1 MSKCNY
7 RATINKIQTIS
18 CDYHLIANES
28 GEKIVWYVDEA
39 LEHNFQ
45 SPFELNYIVDTA
57 DPICDIDEKSKY
69 HATIKPLSDIVNKS
83 IIDEGVFSATFSQSV
98 YRAEINCSTIDLQS
112 THKFFATGNL
122 ALDVDSGGL
131 AIQVTNQTEFNVGN
145 FIVIDPGTNIEEYR
159 TIVDIG
165 SLILDNSLNYAHKA
179 GAIVKQVRSI
189 PNPSPTPTSSLVLPS
204 VTPSSSIPLI
214 SITPSKTPQVTPTK
228 TSSFTPSTTPT
239 FSITQ
244 TNTQSS
250 TMDSTTTPTQTNTL
264 TPTVTPSFTQSS
276 SQTPTTTPSITQT
289 NTQSSSPDLTSTPTQ
304 TNTLTST
311 LTPSI
316 TQTNT
321 QSSTIGATLSPTQT
335 NTVTPTVTPSF
346 TQSSSQ
352 TPTTTPSIT
361 QTNTQSSSPD
371 LTSTPTQTNTLTP
384 TVTPSFTQS
393 SSQTPTLTPSVTQTH
408 TQTPTVTPSVTRL
421 TFSSNPDQ
429 DIEFTINNIPQDP
442 IFNDSSY
449 RETIQAAVDKWD
461 RVLVS
466 KPFSNWQLEVGVEYD
481 TMEPNILGGAAISH
495 FMGTT
500 NFGSFF
506 PSSGRLILNT
516 VHLESKR
523 DNIGNAGFSELYYVC
538 LHEVGH
544 LLGIGNFTL
553 SENSTIAGE
562 PVVRY
567 TEDGVDK
574 FYYTGEH
581 AFQAYK
587 DYLEPLGYNVSEL
600 SGIPTE
606 DDGGQGTAHSHPEEG
621 LLHGISVNDRFIGGV
636 FHPGLEHEL
645 MAGWSENGNYN
656 PLSKISIGFL
666 EDMGYEVNY
675 DEAEPY
681 NPEDPNFGLV
691 SHIISPAN
699 QGETFLTVSTESQA
713 KFKTNQEIIIDEG
726 LPVEETNIISSL
738 DNPGI
743 IDLKNPLQHSHNTNA
758 PIKAIGIIVSITT
771 TPTQTQT
778 VTPSVTQTPTNSASI
793 TPSSTHTQTTTP
805 SLTKTQEST
814 PTLTPSKTPTP
825 TPTNIRCVSSPVT
838 ITVES
843 EFISPGHSDYKY
855 ITSDSSGE
863 GGLFGCINAERGST
877 LTIFVTG
884 DEPNLVSHPLKITN
898 FNNLGQAM
906 APLDGV
912 VKTDLTEGPTEDHTY
927 SLTWTVPCD
936 TTIDKYQYQCEN
948 HAHMRGTINVF
959 GECPTPS
966 PTLTPSK
973 TPTPTPTNI
982 NTDCDTLPAV
992 LPMVLCNEGSNSSPT
1007 TLTPSTTY
1015 SPTATP
1021 SVSSTLTPSPTKP
1034 IENTEC
1040 DSLPAT
1046 LPIELC

>member
-18 CDYHLIANES
+18 CDYHFIVNEAE
-28 GEKIVWYVDEA
+28 EKIVWYVDEA

-83 IIDEGVFSATFSQSV
+83 IVDEGVFSATFSQSV

-131 AIQVTNQTEFNVGN
+131 AIEVTNQIEFNVGN
-145 FIVIDPGTNIEEYR
+145 FIVIDPETSIEEHR
-159 TIVDIG
+159 TVVDIG
-165 SLILDNSLNYAHKA
+165 SLILDSPLNYTHKA
-179 GAIVKQVRSI
+179 GAIVKQVRYI

-204 VTPSSSIPLI
+204 VTPSSSILLI
-214 SITPSKTPQVTPTK
+214 SITPSKSPQVTPTK

-250 TMDSTTTPTQTNTL
+250 TIGATLSPTQTNTL
-264 TPTVTPSFTQSS
+264 TPTA
-276 SQTPTTTPSITQT
+276 
-289 NTQSSSPDLTSTPTQ
+289 
-304 TNTLTST
+304 
-311 LTPSI
+311 TPSI

-321 QSSTIGATLSPTQT
+321 QSSTMGSTATPTQT
-335 NTVTPTVTPSF
+335 NTSTLTVTPSI

-352 TPTTTPSIT
+352 APTATPSIT
-361 QTNTQSSSPD
+361 QT
-371 LTSTPTQTNTLTP
+371 PTI
-384 TVTPSFTQS
+384 
-393 SSQTPTLTPSVTQTH
+393 
-408 TQTPTVTPSVTRL
+408 TPSVTRL
-421 TFSSNPDQ
+421 TSSSNPDQ
-429 DIEFTINNIPQDP
+429 DIKFTINNIPQDP
-442 IFNDSSY
+442 SFNDSSY

-461 RVLVS
+461 RVIVG

-587 DYLEPLGYNVSEL
+587 DYLEPLGHNVAEL

-621 LLHGISVNDRFIGGV
+621 FLNGISVNDRLIGGV

-681 NPEDPNFGLV
+681 NPEDSNFGLV

-699 QGETFLTVSTESQA
+699 QGETFLIVSTESQA
-713 KFKTNQEIIIDEG
+713 KFNINQEVIIDEG
-726 LPVEETNIISSL
+726 LPVEETNIITSL

-743 IDLKNPLQHSHNTNA
+743 IDLKNPLQHNHDANA
-758 PIKAIGIIVSITT
+758 TIKAISVIVSITT
-771 TPTQTQT
+771 TPTQTQTQT
-778 VTPSVTQTPTNSASI
+778 VTPSVTQTPTYSISI
-793 TPSSTHTQTTTP
+793 TSTQTL
-805 SLTKTQEST
+805 SVT
-814 PTLTPSKTPTP
+814 PTKS
-825 TPTNIRCVSSPVT
+825 I
-838 ITVES
+838 
-843 EFISPGHSDYKY
+843 
-855 ITSDSSGE
+855 
-863 GGLFGCINAERGST
+863 
-877 LTIFVTG
+877 
-884 DEPNLVSHPLKITN
+884 
-898 FNNLGQAM
+898 
-906 APLDGV
+906 
-912 VKTDLTEGPTEDHTY
+912 
-927 SLTWTVPCD
+927 
-936 TTIDKYQYQCEN
+936 
-948 HAHMRGTINVF
+948 
-959 GECPTPS
+959 
-966 PTLTPSK
+966 
-973 TPTPTPTNI
+973 
-982 NTDCDTLPAV
+982 
-992 LPMVLCNEGSNSSPT
+992 

-1015 SPTATP
+1015 TPTETPQITP
-1021 SVSSTLTPSPTKP
+1021 STSISLTPSPTEP
-1034 IENTEC
+1034 VVNTNC

-1046 LPIELC
+1046 FPIELC

>member
-69 HATIKPLSDIVNKS
+69 HATIKPLSDIVDKS
-83 IIDEGVFSATFSQSV
+83 IIDEGVFSAAFSQSV

-131 AIQVTNQTEFNVGN
+131 AIEVTNQTEFNVGN

-189 PNPSPTPTSSLVLPS
+189 PNPSPTPTSSLALPS

-264 TPTVTPSFTQSS
+264 
-276 SQTPTTTPSITQT
+276 
-289 NTQSSSPDLTSTPTQ
+289 
-304 TNTLTST
+304 
-311 LTPSI
+311 
-316 TQTNT
+316 
-321 QSSTIGATLSPTQT
+321 
-335 NTVTPTVTPSF
+335 TPTVTPSF

-587 DYLEPLGYNVSEL
+587 DYLEPLGHNVSEL

-758 PIKAIGIIVSITT
+758 SIKAIGIIVSITT

-778 VTPSVTQTPTNSASI
+778 KTATPSATQTPTNSASITPTQTPSLTPTQSI

-814 PTLTPSKTPTP
+814 PT
-825 TPTNIRCVSSPVT
+825 
-838 ITVES
+838 
-843 EFISPGHSDYKY
+843 
-855 ITSDSSGE
+855 
-863 GGLFGCINAERGST
+863 
-877 LTIFVTG
+877 
-884 DEPNLVSHPLKITN
+884 
-898 FNNLGQAM
+898 
-906 APLDGV
+906 
-912 VKTDLTEGPTEDHTY
+912 
-927 SLTWTVPCD
+927 
-936 TTIDKYQYQCEN
+936 
-948 HAHMRGTINVF
+948 
-959 GECPTPS
+959 
-966 PTLTPSK
+966 
-973 TPTPTPTNI
+973 PTPTNI

-992 LPMVLCNEGSNSSPT
+992 LPMILCNEGSNSSPT

>member
-1 MSKCNY
+1 
-7 RATINKIQTIS
+7 
-18 CDYHLIANES
+18 
-28 GEKIVWYVDEA
+28 
-39 LEHNFQ
+39 
-45 SPFELNYIVDTA
+45 
-57 DPICDIDEKSKY
+57 
-69 HATIKPLSDIVNKS
+69 
-83 IIDEGVFSATFSQSV
+83 
-98 YRAEINCSTIDLQS
+98 
-112 THKFFATGNL
+112 
-122 ALDVDSGGL
+122 
-131 AIQVTNQTEFNVGN
+131 
-145 FIVIDPGTNIEEYR
+145 
-159 TIVDIG
+159 
-165 SLILDNSLNYAHKA
+165 
-179 GAIVKQVRSI
+179 
-189 PNPSPTPTSSLVLPS
+189 
-204 VTPSSSIPLI
+204 
-214 SITPSKTPQVTPTK
+214 
-228 TSSFTPSTTPT
+228 
-239 FSITQ
+239 
-244 TNTQSS
+244 
-250 TMDSTTTPTQTNTL
+250 
-264 TPTVTPSFTQSS
+264 
-276 SQTPTTTPSITQT
+276 
-289 NTQSSSPDLTSTPTQ
+289 
-304 TNTLTST
+304 
-311 LTPSI
+311 
-316 TQTNT
+316 
-321 QSSTIGATLSPTQT
+321 
-335 NTVTPTVTPSF
+335 
-346 TQSSSQ
+346 
-352 TPTTTPSIT
+352 
-361 QTNTQSSSPD
+361 
-371 LTSTPTQTNTLTP
+371 
-384 TVTPSFTQS
+384 
-393 SSQTPTLTPSVTQTH
+393 
-408 TQTPTVTPSVTRL
+408 
-421 TFSSNPDQ
+421 
-429 DIEFTINNIPQDP
+429 
-442 IFNDSSY
+442 
-449 RETIQAAVDKWD
+449 
-461 RVLVS
+461 
-466 KPFSNWQLEVGVEYD
+466 
-481 TMEPNILGGAAISH
+481 MEPNILGGAAISH

-587 DYLEPLGYNVSEL
+587 DYLEPLGHNVSEL